1 MESTRMEQ
9 YMNPGEVW
17 SNSLNYLSN
26 RPVDAVARNW
36 QTYEITAKASDYWVR
51 NASFLKC
58 DNITLGYSFSNLFKN
73 GSYRGLNGRVYGTV
87 SNVFTISN
95 YDGIDPEINNGF
107 DNNLYPRPI
116 SFIIGLN
123 EFLIRKIMQYM
134 KKYIKNIVPATF
146 MMLALGATSCIGDL
160 DVDPIDPNI
169 DTNVDLN
176 GLFNK
181 CYANMALAGNGGAN
195 GDCDIDG
202 LDGGTTGFI
211 RQLFN
216 SNELTT
222 DEAICGWGDEGV
234 ASFCYNTYN
243 ASHPMLNG
251 FYARLTTGITYCNQY
266 LAMAGDTDA
275 TMSAEIRFVRALHY
289 FLLMDGWGNIPFTL
303 EPMTKPEQR
312 SRAQMYEWLEQ
323 ELIGIEPALSEA
335 KAKKSTDAGYGRV
348 DKAACWLLLSRLY
361 LNSEIYTGTAQWQKA
376 KEYADKVIKS
386 SYRLNTVG
394 KGGWTAYQMLF
405 MGDNGETDAAYE
417 ALLPLLQDG
426 LTTTSWGTSLFL
438 IAGCFDGEMHA
449 NPNDLTATNGVSA
462 QNWGG
467 NRARPDLI
475 RKFFPQN
482 DAPELPSYDM
492 YVAAKDDRALFD
504 GVGRTLNNEDVSTF
518 KSGYAI
524 AKFTN
529 FKTDGSAGHDATFA
543 DTDYFLLRV
552 AEAYLTFA
560 EADARLNGG
569 NTTSE
574 GTQAVNSIRSRAH
587 ASTRTNAY
595 SLDDICDEWSR
606 EFYFEGRRRM
616 DLIRFNRYG
625 GNNNYT
631 WQWKGGSYEGRS
643 FDAHLNIFAIPT
655 NELTANSN
663 LTQNPGY

>member
-1 MESTRMEQ
+1 
-9 YMNPGEVW
+9 
-17 SNSLNYLSN
+17 
-26 RPVDAVARNW
+26 
-36 QTYEITAKASDYWVR
+36 
-51 NASFLKC
+51 
-58 DNITLGYSFSNLFKN
+58 
-73 GSYRGLNGRVYGTV
+73 
-87 SNVFTISN
+87 
-95 YDGIDPEINNGF
+95 
-107 DNNLYPRPI
+107 
-116 SFIIGLN
+116 
-123 EFLIRKIMQYM
+123 MQYM

-202 LDGGTTGFI
+202 LGGTTGFI

-323 ELIGIEPALSEA
+323 ELIGIESALSEA